1 MPKVTKCMNG
11 HFYDADRYDSCP
23 YCGNQQPI
31 ANSAPSEPVQDYA
44 VTVAAVTPA
53 YDAAM
58 PTQPGPQA
66 NPNMNRTMPVAQKA
80 DLNDDIADSQK
91 TVAKFTTGANGRQ
104 PVVGWLVC
112 IEGSHYGE
120 DFRLKA
126 GNNFIGRE
134 KSMDVVLSND
144 KSVSRNKHAIIVFDP
159 MSSSFIVRAG
169 ESHELSYLNGQL
181 ILEPK
186 VLKPFDKISVGSSVL
201 VFVPFCGDGFKWEEK

>member
-23 YCGNQQPI
+23 YCGNQQPVVNPT
-31 ANSAPSEPVQDYA
+31 AAPAAQNFET
-44 VTVAAVTPA
+44 TVAAAVPA
-53 YDAAM
+53 YDPSIPTQRDTHVRRDN
-58 PTQPGPQA
+58 PTQPV
-66 NPNMNRTMPVAQKA
+66 NQKA

-91 TVAKFTTGANGRQ
+91 TVAKFSTGANGRQ

-112 IEGSHYGE
+112 VEGNHYGE

-134 KSMDVVLSND
+134 KSMDVVLAND

-186 VLKPFDKISVGSSVL
+186 VLKPYDKISVGSSVL
-201 VFVPFCGDGFKWEEK
+201 VFVPFCNDSFKWSEK